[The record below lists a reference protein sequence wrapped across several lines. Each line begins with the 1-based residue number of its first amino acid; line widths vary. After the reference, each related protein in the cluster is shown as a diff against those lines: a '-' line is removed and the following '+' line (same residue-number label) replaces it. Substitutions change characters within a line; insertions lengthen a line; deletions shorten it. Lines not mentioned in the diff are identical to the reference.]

1 MKLTDTFHV
10 SQKAWAIQ
18 GSKMFVDIDSD
29 VKVEDLI
36 RGMIIQSG
44 NDACVVVAEGLAG
57 SEEAFAERMN
67 EKAKEIGLTG
77 SNFRN
82 STGWPDPNHYMTA
95 KDIAVLVTRLI
106 RDFPEYYHYFAEKEF
121 TWHGIKQGNR
131 NPLLYR
137 TGSGVDGLKTGH
149 TEEAGFGL
157 TASAVRDGRRIVMV
171 VHGLTGMQERADEA
185 GQLLDWAFRE
195 TGNYT
200 VATKGAVL
208 AEAPVEYGETKTVP
222 LTVAQDLVLTLPKAD
237 REKVTA
243 KAVVNDADR
252 GADRRRAGAR
262 QADRDRRRTCRS
274 SPIRWSPR
282 RTCRRSASAAASW
295 STSAAW
301 CSASRNRSRNE
312 QGARRDG
319 PTLHRLRGRRG
330 RRQVDPGPAPCRCLA
345 RARRGRGDHDARAR
359 RLARRGSDPQPAG
372 VRRHRALVAGDRSV
386 ADQRCARRS
395 SRPHHPPGAR
405 QGASG

>member
-1 MKLTDTFHV
+1 M
-10 SQKAWAIQ
+10 Q

-29 VKVEDLI
+29 VKIEDLI

-44 NDACVVVAEGLAG
+44 NDACIVVAEGLAG

-67 EKAKEIGLTG
+67 KKAKEIGLTN
-77 SNFRN
+77 SNFTN

-95 KDIAVLVTRLI
+95 KDIATLSHRLI
-106 RDFPEYYHYFAEKEF
+106 GDFPDYYHYFAEREF

-149 TEEAGFGL
+149 TEEAGFGIA
-157 TASAVRDGRRIVMV
+157 ASAVRDGRRVIMV

-208 AEAPVEYGETKTVP
+208 AEAPVEYGGSKTVP
-222 LTVAQDLVLTLPKAD
+222 LTVAQDLVLTLPKGD

-243 KAVVNDADR
+243 KAVVPTPIIAPL
-252 GADRRRAGAR
+252 AAG
-262 QADRDRRRTCRS
+262 QELGKLVVTI
-274 SPIRWSPR
+274 PNLPEF
-282 RTCRRSASAAASW
+282 TY
-295 STSAAW
+295 
-301 CSASRNRSRNE
+301 
-312 QGARRDG
+312 
-319 PTLHRLRGRRG
+319 P
-330 RRQVDPGPAPCRCLA
+330 
-345 RARRGRGDHDARAR
+345 
-359 RLARRGSDPQPAG
+359 
-372 VRRHRALVAGDRSV
+372 LVAAQDVPEINLSGRIFTNLNRLV
-386 ADQRCARRS
+386 F
-395 SRPHHPPGAR
+395 GAP
-405 QGASG
+405 Q